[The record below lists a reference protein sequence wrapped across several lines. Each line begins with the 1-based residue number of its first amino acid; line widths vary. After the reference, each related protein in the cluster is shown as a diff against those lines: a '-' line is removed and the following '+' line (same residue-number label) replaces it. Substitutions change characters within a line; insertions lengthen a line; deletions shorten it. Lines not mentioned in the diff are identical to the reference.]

1 MDSPN
6 ATDPTRPVK
15 REPGDEET
23 PDNAIVVKPEPS
35 ENTVSPASVPPL
47 APPQESSGS
56 SYSSS
61 TSPRAE
67 IPTRS
72 HTSHGRELLIKPDP
86 ATTISSQSIADIP
99 QSEMKLKAEPDMD
112 ADANT
117 IAGGDASMEV
127 DPQPGFEETDYLQQL
142 VHEQIPEVLETG
154 VEIATKLLKQLKEPL
169 EQAGT
174 PDVELWLKSI
184 KDLESRAKPPRTVV
198 GVVGN
203 TGAGKSSVINALLD
217 EER

>member
-1 MDSPN
+1 
-6 ATDPTRPVK
+6 
-15 REPGDEET
+15 
-23 PDNAIVVKPEPS
+23 
-35 ENTVSPASVPPL
+35 
-47 APPQESSGS
+47 
-56 SYSSS
+56 
-61 TSPRAE
+61 
-67 IPTRS
+67 
-72 HTSHGRELLIKPDP
+72 
-86 ATTISSQSIADIP
+86 
-99 QSEMKLKAEPDMD
+99 MD

-117 IAGGDASMEV
+117 IAGGDASMKV